1 MILRLALID
10 RKTLSG
16 HLGGLFKKIGWAEP
30 FLLGR
35 KSEKMAKK
43 KPLGTNGLISLVYPD
58 KNICE
63 KYDQFS
69 GYSRT

>member
-16 HLGGLFKKIGWAEP
+16 HLGGLFKKIARAEP

-43 KPLGTNGLISLVYPD
+43 ATWNQWVNPKI
-58 KNICE
+58 
-63 KYDQFS
+63 
-69 GYSRT
+69 

>member
-16 HLGGLFKKIGWAEP
+16 HLGGLFKKIGWVEP

-43 KPLGTNGLISLVYPD
+43 SHLEPMG
-58 KNICE
+58 
-63 KYDQFS
+63 
-69 GYSRT
+69 

>member
-16 HLGGLFKKIGWAEP
+16 HLDGLFKKIGWAEP

-35 KSEKMAKK
+35 NSEKTAKK
-43 KPLGTNGLISLVYPD
+43 SHLEPMG
-58 KNICE
+58 
-63 KYDQFS
+63 
-69 GYSRT
+69 

>member
-35 KSEKMAKK
+35 KSEKTAKK
-43 KPLGTNGLISLVYPD
+43 GHFEPMG
-58 KNICE
+58 
-63 KYDQFS
+63 
-69 GYSRT
+69 